1 MKKGHLILLISLLL
15 PILPS
20 CGKTTSVSISYDGLS
35 KQCQFS
41 IDKIKESLSTR
52 NYKVVDLKADYQVV
66 FHDIDINLGEQSYSV
81 SVDDNTINNSI
92 IVILIQSLYFKKDYG
107 YHIIHFDLMV

>member
-52 NYKVVDLKADYQVV
+52 NYKVVDLKADYQIV

-81 SVDDNTINNSI
+81 SVDDNTINI
-92 IVILIQSLYFKKDYG
+92 KAGDERLGVCELEDGRTGEKQFI
-107 YHIIHFDLMV
+107 